1 MVKRHARELSTP
13 FEEGLWPSIECPVCQ
28 SGVLAVPKKS
38 DKPTEDDVPVK
49 SRWEMANYEDP
60 MDIEGVFT
68 MHLRCIEAGCRAVV
82 AVSGD
87 MFVDAN
93 QNYDT
98 RDYSSQYATFFRVR
112 NFYPPVLVAEFTD
125 DVPDEVVKQLR
136 RVGALVWMDAPAA
149 MTAVRSAVEAL
160 MTAQGVSGTTQ
171 NGKFRNLDDR
181 LDEFGR
187 TEADLARFLRAAKW
201 VGNQGTHT
209 HAASDA
215 TPKDVLDMVEYVE
228 IALKALY
235 APDHADALARADRI
249 HRAKGLVP

>member
-1 MVKRHARELSTP
+1 MVKRHARELSTA
-13 FEEGLWPSIECPVCQ
+13 FQDGLWPSIECPVCQ
-28 SGVLAVPKKS
+28 SGVLAVPKKV
-38 DKPTEDDVPVK
+38 DKPAEDDVPVEY
-49 SRWEMANYEDP
+49 RWAVNSYEDP

-68 MHLRCIEAGCRAVV
+68 MHLRCTKGSCAAVI

-87 MFVDAN
+87 MFVDPN
-93 QNYDT
+93 ENYDT
-98 RDYSSQYATFFRVR
+98 QDYSSQYGTFYRVR
-112 NFYPPVLVAEFTD
+112 GFYPPVLVAEYTD

-160 MTAQGVSGTTQ
+160 MTAQGVSATTQ

-215 TPKDVLDMVEYVE
+215 TPDDVLDMVEYVE

-249 HRAKGLVP
+249 HQAKGLVP

>member
-1 MVKRHARELSTP
+1 MVKRHARELTTA
-13 FEEGLWPSIECPVCQ
+13 FYEGIWPSIECPVCQ
-28 SGVLAVPKKS
+28 SGVLAIPKKS
-38 DKPTEDDVPVK
+38 DKPTEDNVPVEYQWDPN
-49 SRWEMANYEDP
+49 SYEDP
-60 MDIEGVFT
+60 MDIEGVFAV
-68 MHLRCIEAGCRAVV
+68 HLRCTNGSCAAVI

-87 MFVDAN
+87 MFVDPN

-98 RDYSSQYATFFRVR
+98 QDYSSQYATFFRVR
-112 NFYPPVLVAEFTD
+112 NFYPPVLVAEFTN

-160 MTAQGVSGTTQ
+160 MTAQGISATTQ
-171 NGKFRNLDDR
+171 KGGFRNLDDR
-181 LDEFGR
+181 LDEFAL
-187 TEADLARFLRAAKW
+187 THPKMSKLLRAAKW

-228 IALKALY
+228 IALEALY

-249 HRAKGLVP
+249 HQAKGLVP